1 MDEPAKEDTVYYIKT
16 DTPINENS
24 VLEDDGS
31 YLTPQNK
38 IAPSKDETG
47 SKHDLS
53 KVGNGSKNELSEVG
67 RNEDVQSD
75 RIVIRLKCAVVVLM
89 ALVLFALMALA
100 IHLASSHPHRKKN
113 LYFSY
118 DEVSITLYYPF

>member
-47 SKHDLS
+47 SRNDLS
-53 KVGNGSKNELSEVG
+53 KIEKS
-67 RNEDVQSD
+67 EDVQSD
-75 RIVIRLKCAVVVLM
+75 RIVIKLKCAVVVLM

-100 IHLASSHPHRKKN
+100 IHLASSHPHRKKK

-118 DEVSITLYYPF
+118 DEVSIQLYLRCIILSKMH

>member
-1 MDEPAKEDTVYYIKT
+1 MTEPAQEDTVYYIKT
-16 DTPINENS
+16 DTPINKDS

-31 YLTPQNK
+31 YLTPQHK
-38 IAPSKDETG
+38 IAPSRDETG

-53 KVGNGSKNELSEVG
+53 EVG
-67 RNEDVQSD
+67 KNEDVQSD
-75 RIVIRLKCAVVVLM
+75 RIVIKLKCAVVVLM

>member
-1 MDEPAKEDTVYYIKT
+1 MTEPAQEDTVYYIKT
-16 DTPINENS
+16 DTPINKDS

-31 YLTPQNK
+31 YLTPQSK

-53 KVGNGSKNELSEVG
+53 KVGNNQTGSKDELSKEG
-67 RNEDVQSD
+67 KNEDVQSD
-75 RIVIRLKCAVVVLM
+75 RIVIKLKCAVVVLM

-100 IHLASSHPHRKKN
+100 IHLASSHPHRKN
-113 LYFSY
+113 NF
-118 DEVSITLYYPF
+118 T

>member
-1 MDEPAKEDTVYYIKT
+1 MTEPAQEDTVYYVKT

-31 YLTPQNK
+31 YLTPQSK

-53 KVGNGSKNELSEVG
+53 KEGLSQPG
-67 RNEDVQSD
+67 KNEDVQSD
-75 RIVIRLKCAVVVLM
+75 RIVIKLKCAVVVLM

-100 IHLASSHPHRKKN
+100 IHLASSHPQIEQPRKNN
-113 LYFSY
+113 LS
-118 DEVSITLYYPF
+118 